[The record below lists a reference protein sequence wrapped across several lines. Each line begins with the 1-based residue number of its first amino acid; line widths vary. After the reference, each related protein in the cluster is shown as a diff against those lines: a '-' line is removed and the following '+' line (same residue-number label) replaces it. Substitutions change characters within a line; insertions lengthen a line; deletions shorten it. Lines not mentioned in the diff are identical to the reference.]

1 MFFKK
6 IAPGFAFLMI
16 LFVSLG
22 DRVLPQPL
30 SGYSVSMR
38 QTVWSWVP
46 KVRPQKVHQRTEDA
60 VNDLENQ

>member
-6 IAPGFAFLMI
+6 MAPVFAVLLI
-16 LFVSLG
+16 LFVSAG

-38 QTVWSWVP
+38 TTVLGWLP
-46 KVRPQKVHQRTEDA
+46 KIRRQNYNEKTEDA
-60 VNDLENQ
+60 VNDLNN